1 MPVEAGA
8 GQASLP
14 ELVADRAR
22 LDPGAVALVSDQAAV
37 SYAELDEL
45 VRGLAAELAGR
56 GIGAETPV
64 GVCLH
69 RGIWSVVAPL
79 AIWLVG
85 GCYVPL
91 DPRYPQPRL
100 RFMAADAG
108 LSLIITDPD
117 TAEVAT
123 ALAAGVDADWM
134 LAEAARPWEPASCPA
149 GPANLA
155 YIIYT
160 SGSTGTPKGVAVT
173 RGELAAHVLT
183 VRDRFGITAADRV
196 LAFASFC
203 FDASLEEFLPA
214 LISGGEVVIRPSEL
228 WTPAQLASEIRER
241 QLTVLNLPPL
251 VLTELTAALEPG
263 SMRSLR
269 LLIVGDDIAP
279 AAALARWRELVP
291 WTAVLNAYGPT
302 EATVT
307 TSVYEIAG
315 PVPGRVPIGRPL
327 RGRRVYVLDPVGQ
340 PLPPGVPGELFVGGA
355 GIARGYLGL
364 PGLTAERFVPDPFA
378 GGGAR
383 MYRTGDR
390 ARWLPDRNL
399 EFLGRIDGQVKVRGF
414 RVEPA
419 EIEGVLTTHPGVG
432 SAAVTVREDRPGDQ
446 RLVGYVV
453 PATGGGIDSLLL
465 RSWCARTLPPHMVPS
480 SFVLLDALPLTSSG
494 KVDRRALPEPQQDRA
509 AAGVAFAAPDDGVEA
524 IVADVWAEVLG
535 LDRIGRHDGFFD
547 LGGHSM
553 LATMA
558 AARLSLYLGLDV
570 PVRLIFM
577 TPTVASFTLALGKR
591 DGIPGAP
598 PVTPRDPAV
607 TAIPLSFAQ
616 LRMWLLAN
624 LQPDS
629 NEYVVP
635 AAFRV
640 HGPLDVLALQES
652 LADLAVRH
660 EILRT
665 RIATGPDAEP
675 VQVIGDPAG
684 RATVSVRLLDLSG
697 IADSVERNQA
707 GRQAMRRAVREPFD
721 LAAGPLLRCLAI
733 RLDDE
738 SWMLLFIFHH
748 VVFDAWSARVFLRE
762 LGAFYGGRVSG
773 AEVALDRL
781 PVQYADF
788 AVWQRTWLSGE
799 VLTKRLEFWR
809 RRLAGV
815 GVLELP
821 GDRPRPVVR
830 SGRGAVVRARLAGD
844 VVAGLAGVGRSCGA
858 TMFMVLLAAFEVVL
872 GRWSGQRDML
882 VGTAV
887 AGRERVETEGLIGF
901 FVNTLVMRADLSGDP
916 SFAGLVSRVRE
927 DVLAAFDHQDL
938 PFERLVTELRPER
951 GLSRNPLFQ
960 VFFSYQEVAR
970 EESVLGPVT
979 ATPMPV
985 ELGTAKFD
993 LSWQVTKKDTEI
1005 TGAFSYSTDL
1015 FDEQTIVRLAG
1026 HVRRVLEQVAANPDV
1041 TISDLDLLDDAERSW
1056 LRELSAGPVTEN
1068 PGRLF
1073 HEMFS
1078 ELAATGPAA
1087 VAVQHERGDLAYGE
1101 LDRRA
1106 NRLAQQIRALGAG
1119 PESVVAICARPGPGI
1134 ALGVLGVLKAGAA
1147 YLPLDP
1153 DHPADRLGYL
1163 LADSAAAVLLTE
1175 QGLSAGGPGHVPV
1188 IWLDQELSRPPDP
1201 CDPPE
1206 TGVTPGNAAYL
1217 IYTSGSTGRPKGT
1230 VVSHRSLINLVHAQR
1245 DVLAP
1250 VTSDRVLQFAS
1261 FSFDASLF
1269 ELTWALANGARL
1281 CTAPRQSL
1289 RPGPDL
1295 EQALARYGVTAAV
1308 LPPTALQVMDPAQ
1321 AGRLRTLVVAGEA
1334 LPAETAA
1341 IWSGPTRLLNCYGL
1355 TETSVWVT
1363 AEQLAGGTGR
1373 PPIGRPIRNTQA
1385 YVLDRELRPVP
1396 VGVPGELF
1404 IGGVSVARGYLNQPG
1419 LTADRFVPDPF
1430 AGLPG
1435 SRLLRTGDIVRQ
1447 LPGGALDYLGRADA
1461 QVKLGGYRIEPGEIE
1476 SALRELPSV
1485 QAAAV
1490 LNRSGRLVAYVV
1502 PRPAQSGDASPQTEL
1517 RRELGKRLPS
1527 YMLPSSFVFLAAM
1540 PLTSS
1545 EKIDRQALPDPARER
1560 PDLGPGYAS
1569 PRTEAEAVLAGIW
1582 QDVLH
1587 VDRVGVHDDFFDL
1600 GGNSLSTVQVVIRSR
1615 TLGVEVTVRDLIE
1628 NPTVAELACVVM
1640 GPGGGVVRARGDGG
1654 DGLVRVRLRE
1664 GTGRPLYCV
1673 HPTGGS
1679 VTWYRP
1685 LAAALR
1691 APRPVIG
1698 LQARGLSGGV
1708 DQVSIDELAAD
1719 YVAEIKAH
1727 DDTLL
1732 ASHGPRALLGWS
1744 MGASIAFEMARLIS
1758 QIDPLIL
1765 VEPALPSEATRR
1777 GLASVVALLEEA
1789 RALRD
1794 AVRGLPAGSPAGTG
1808 PLHELRRVLR
1818 AAGLADEEVELGADA
1833 PIEVWHA
1840 LLKVLATFRLGPC
1853 YVPVHLVVSDEFAGA
1868 AFPADGR
1875 IGYAEYLQTWQSV
1888 SAGGLTVHR
1897 VPGTHRTMLTEPLV
1911 HHIAR
1916 IVESGMAGERVCES

>member
-1 MPVEAGA
+1 MPVEAGTRQ
-8 GQASLP
+8 GSLP
-14 ELVADRAR
+14 DLVADRAR
-22 LDPGAVALVSDQAAV
+22 LVPGAVALACGEARV

-64 GVCLH
+64 GVCLA

-79 AIWLVG
+79 AIWRAG

-108 LSLIITDPD
+108 LSLIITDQD
-117 TAEVAT
+117 TAEVTA
-123 ALAAGVDADWM
+123 ALAAGVNAGWM
-134 LAEAARPWEPASCPA
+134 LAQAARPGEPAPCPA

-155 YIIYT
+155 YVIYT

-214 LISGGEVVIRPSEL
+214 LISGGEVVIRADEL
-228 WTPAQLASEIRER
+228 WTPAQLASQVSGR

-251 VLTELTAALEPG
+251 VLTELAAALEPG

-269 LLIVGDDIAP
+269 LLIVGDDVVP
-279 AAALARWRELVP
+279 AAALTRWRELVP

-307 TSVYEIAG
+307 ASVYEIAG

-327 RGRRVYVLDPVGQ
+327 PGRRIYVLDPVGQ
-340 PLPPGVPGELFVGGA
+340 LVPPGLPGELFVGGA
-355 GIARGYLGL
+355 GIARGYLGQ
-364 PGLTAERFVPDPFA
+364 PGLTAARFVPDPFA

-399 EFLGRIDGQVKVRGF
+399 DFLGRIDGQVKVRGF

-419 EIEGVLTTHPGVG
+419 EIEGVLTAHPGVA

-453 PATGGGIDSLLL
+453 PAARGGIDSLLL
-465 RSWCARTLPPHMVPS
+465 RSWCARTLPPHLVPS
-480 SFVLLDALPLTSSG
+480 AFVLLDTLPLTPSG
-494 KVDRRALPEPQQDRA
+494 KVDRRALPEPRQDRA
-509 AAGVAFAAPDDGVEA
+509 VAGVAFAAPDDGVEA

-535 LDRIGRHDGFFD
+535 LDRIGRHDDFFS

-570 PVRLIFM
+570 PTRLIFM
-577 TPTVASFTLALGKR
+577 APTVAGFTLALGKR
-591 DGIPGAP
+591 DGLPGAP
-598 PVTPRDPAV
+598 PITPRDPAL

-640 HGPLDVLALQES
+640 HGPLDVPILQEA
-652 LADLAVRH
+652 LADLVARH

-665 RIATGPDAEP
+665 AIATGPDAEP
-675 VQVIGDPAG
+675 VQVIGDPADRG
-684 RATVSVRLLDLSG
+684 TVGVQLLDLSG
-697 IADSVERNQA
+697 IADPAERDQA

-721 LAAGPLLRCLAI
+721 LAVGPLLRCLAI

-748 VVFDAWSARVFLRE
+748 VVFDGWSARVFLRE
-762 LGAFYGGRVSG
+762 LGVFYRGRESG

-788 AVWQRTWLSGE
+788 AVWQRKWLSE
-799 VLTKRLEFWR
+799 EALAKRLEFWR
-809 RRLAGV
+809 GRLAGV

-830 SGRGAVVRARLAGD
+830 SGRGGVVRTGLAGD
-844 VVAGLAGVGRSCGA
+844 VMAGLAEVGRSRGA
-858 TMFMVLLAAFEVVL
+858 TLFMVLLAAFEVVL
-872 GRWSGQRDML
+872 GRWSGQRDMV

-916 SFAGLVSRVRE
+916 SFAGLVGRVRE

-938 PFERLVTELRPER
+938 PFERLVEELRPER

-960 VFFSYQEVAR
+960 VFFSYQEAAR
-970 EESVLGPVT
+970 EETVFGSAT
-979 ATPMPV
+979 AAPLAV

-1026 HVRRVLEQVAANPDV
+1026 HVRRVLEQVAANPEV
-1041 TISDLDLLDDAERSW
+1041 AISDLDLLDDAERSW
-1056 LRELSAGPVTEN
+1056 LREWSAGPVTEN

-1073 HEMFS
+1073 HEMFG
-1078 ELAATGPAA
+1078 ELAATCPAA
-1087 VAVQHERGDLAYGE
+1087 VAVQHEAGRADL
-1101 LDRRA
+1101 RRA
-1106 NRLAQQIRALGAG
+1106 RPAGEPAG
-1119 PESVVAICARPGPGI
+1119 PAAPRPRRRPRVRRRDLRRARAGPRARRARGAQGRRRLSAARPGLPGRPPRLP
-1134 ALGVLGVLKAGAA
+1134 AGRQRRRRAAHRARDSPDEMPGRPHVL
-1147 YLPLDP
+1147 
-1153 DHPADRLGYL
+1153 
-1163 LADSAAAVLLTE
+1163 
-1175 QGLSAGGPGHVPV
+1175 
-1188 IWLDQELSRPPDP
+1188 WLDQELSRPPDP
-1201 CDPPE
+1201 CDPPDS
-1206 TGVTPGNAAYL
+1206 GLTPDNAAYL

-1230 VVSHRSLINLVHAQR
+1230 VVSHRSLVNLVHAQR

-1250 VTSDRVLQFAS
+1250 STSDRVLQFAS

-1281 CTAPRQSL
+1281 CTAPKQSL

-1295 EQALARYGVTAAV
+1295 EQTMARYGVTAAV

-1321 AGRLRTLVVAGEA
+1321 AGQLRTLVVAGEA
-1334 LPAETAA
+1334 FPAEVAA
-1341 IWSGPTRLLNCYGL
+1341 IWSGQTRLLNCYGL

-1363 AEQLAGGTGR
+1363 AEEHAGGTGL
-1373 PPIGRPIRNTQA
+1373 PLIGRPIRNTQA
-1385 YVLDRELRPVP
+1385 YVLDRELKPVP

-1419 LTADRFVPDPF
+1419 MTADRFVPDPF

-1490 LNRSGRLVAYVV
+1490 LVR
-1502 PRPAQSGDASPQTEL
+1502 
-1517 RRELGKRLPS
+1517 
-1527 YMLPSSFVFLAAM
+1527 
-1540 PLTSS
+1540 
-1545 EKIDRQALPDPARER
+1545 
-1560 PDLGPGYAS
+1560 
-1569 PRTEAEAVLAGIW
+1569 AG
-1582 QDVLH
+1582 L
-1587 VDRVGVHDDFFDL
+1587 L
-1600 GGNSLSTVQVVIRSR
+1600 GGLCR
-1615 TLGVEVTVRDLIE
+1615 TGAR
-1628 NPTVAELACVVM
+1628 P
-1640 GPGGGVVRARGDGG
+1640 PG
-1654 DGLVRVRLRE
+1654 
-1664 GTGRPLYCV
+1664 GTGR
-1673 HPTGGS
+1673 
-1679 VTWYRP
+1679 
-1685 LAAALR
+1685 AAA
-1691 APRPVIG
+1691 
-1698 LQARGLSGGV
+1698 
-1708 DQVSIDELAAD
+1708 
-1719 YVAEIKAH
+1719 
-1727 DDTLL
+1727 
-1732 ASHGPRALLGWS
+1732 
-1744 MGASIAFEMARLIS
+1744 
-1758 QIDPLIL
+1758 
-1765 VEPALPSEATRR
+1765 
-1777 GLASVVALLEEA
+1777 
-1789 RALRD
+1789 
-1794 AVRGLPAGSPAGTG
+1794 
-1808 PLHELRRVLR
+1808 
-1818 AAGLADEEVELGADA
+1818 
-1833 PIEVWHA
+1833 
-1840 LLKVLATFRLGPC
+1840 
-1853 YVPVHLVVSDEFAGA
+1853 
-1868 AFPADGR
+1868 
-1875 IGYAEYLQTWQSV
+1875 
-1888 SAGGLTVHR
+1888 
-1897 VPGTHRTMLTEPLV
+1897 
-1911 HHIAR
+1911 
-1916 IVESGMAGERVCES
+1916 